1 MMRARLRDRLDSVRA
16 SYWFVPTLMAIGAVL
31 MSTATLALDR
41 ALGSNVLGSVYTG
54 GAEGA
59 RGVLA
64 VIATSMIT
72 VAGVTFSIA
81 LASMALASAQFGPRL
96 LRNFMRDLGNQ
107 IVLGTFL
114 ATFLF
119 SLLVLLAVRSG
130 DEGAVFVPAISIG
143 MAVLLTLASTTVL
156 IYFIHHAATLIQVA
170 HIVASVT
177 ADLERDID
185 RSFTEATGEAG
196 AGVAPAALPC
206 GAGAPVEAHGTG
218 YIEVVETTGLVDL
231 MHRRDMVARI
241 VRHPGSFVVPGDVL
255 AEIWPAGSLDAG
267 VSHSVRG
274 AFILGS
280 QRTEQEDVGFAIQ
293 QLVQIALRALS
304 PAINDPF
311 TAAMCVDRL
320 GAVMTRVVCR
330 PVPSPYRFRD
340 GRLRV
345 VTTVPSFDHL
355 LGSSF
360 SEIRRNARTQ
370 LGLSMRLLTTL
381 AAVAAR
387 ATRAED
393 RAAVATEARLVVD
406 GFVAESLLPAERGRL
421 GAALRE
427 CLRSCAL
434 PEARSS

>member
-1 MMRARLRDRLDSVRA
+1 MIHARLLDRLDSLRA
-16 SYWFVPTLMAIGAVL
+16 SYWFVPMVMAIGAVL
-31 MSTATLALDR
+31 LSAATLALDG
-41 ALGSNVLGSVYTG
+41 ALGSNLMGTLYTG
-54 GAEGA
+54 EPEGA

-96 LRNFMRDLGNQ
+96 LRNFMRDHGNQ

-119 SLLVLLAVRSG
+119 SLLVLLSVRGG
-130 DEGAVFVPAISIG
+130 DEGEAFVPTISMG
-143 MAVLLTLASTTVL
+143 VAVLLTLASTSVL

-177 ADLERDID
+177 SDLERDID
-185 RSFTEATGEAG
+185 RSFTETPTDARAD
-196 AGVAPAALPC
+196 VSPPQLPT
-206 GAGAPVEAHGTG
+206 GAGAAVIAQGTG
-218 YIEVVETTGLVDL
+218 YVEVVDTAALVGLMDK
-231 MHRRDMVARI
+231 RDMVIRL
-241 VRHPGSFVVPGDVL
+241 VRHPGSFVVPGDLL
-255 AEIWPAGSLDAG
+255 AEVWPADGAHPGLHG
-267 VSHSVRG
+267 TVRA

-320 GAVMTRVVCR
+320 GAVMTRVVGR
-330 PVPSPYRFRD
+330 PIPSPYRFCD
-340 GRLRV
+340 GRLRAIV
-345 VTTVPSFDHL
+345 PVPSFEHL
-355 LGSSF
+355 LGSAF
-360 SEIRRNARTQ
+360 TEIRRNARTQ
-370 LGLSMRLLTTL
+370 LGLSIRLLTTL
-381 AAVAAR
+381 AAIAAK
-387 ATRAED
+387 ASRAED
-393 RAAVATEARLVVD
+393 RAAVAAEAGLIID
-406 GFVAESLLPAERGRL
+406 GFVTESLLPAERSQL
-421 GAALRE
+421 QAAHRE

-434 PEARSS
+434 EGGAS